1 MIKNVLPFFLNGGIQ
16 VLTDDT
22 ATEAWNGKAS
32 FVHAQASGAK
42 SFTLGL
48 TDENGLPV
56 KPGTIVVVVKVD
68 ADSNAITVDPTP
80 DMSTPDVS
88 SEVGSVQLNGENQ
101 TCMFMLK
108 APHGSNTKGEWVLL
122 AKDADTTFSGGTVSA
137 DTTFSGNVEIEGNV
151 GFYNTAPVA
160 QHTVAA
166 AGSDAASTQTLA
178 NDLRDAL
185 IALGLVAAA

>member
-42 SFTLGL
+42 SFTIGL

-56 KPGTIVVVVKVD
+56 KPGTIVVVMKVD
-68 ADSNAITVDPTP
+68 ADANAITVNPTP
-80 DMSTPDVS
+80 DMSPL
-88 SEVGSVQLNGENQ
+88 EVPSVELNGENQ

-137 DTTFSGNVEIEGNV
+137 NTTFSGDVEIEGNV
-151 GFYNTAPVA
+151 GFYNTAPQA
-160 QHTVAA
+160 QETIAA
-166 AGSDAASTQTLA
+166 IADTSTATTA
-178 NDLRDAL
+178 DVGDKVNAL
-185 IALGLVAAA
+185 IASLKVIGLLG

>member
-56 KPGTIVVVVKVD
+56 KPGTIVVVMKVD

-80 DMSTPDVS
+80 DMS
-88 SEVGSVQLNGENQ
+88 SEAASVELNGENQ

-166 AGSDAASTQTLA
+166 AGSDAATTQALA

>member
-16 VLTDDT
+16 VLSDDT
-22 ATEAWNGKAS
+22 TTEAWNGKAS
-32 FVHAQASGAK
+32 FVHAKASGAK

-48 TDENGLPV
+48 NDENGLPV
-56 KPGTIVVVVKVD
+56 KPGTIVVVMKVD

-80 DMSTPDVS
+80 DMSPEAD
-88 SEVGSVQLNGENQ
+88 SVELNGENQ

-108 APHGSNTKGEWVLL
+108 APYGSNTKGEWVLL

-137 DTTFSGNVEIEGNV
+137 NTTFSGNVEIEGNV
-151 GFYNTAPVA
+151 GFYDTTPVA

-166 AGSDAASTQTLA
+166 AGTDAASTQTLA

-185 IALGLVAAA
+185 IALGLVAA

>member
-16 VLTDDT
+16 VLDDNT

-32 FVHAQASGAK
+32 FVHARASGAK
-42 SFTLGL
+42 SFTIGL

-56 KPGTIVVVVKVD
+56 KPGTIVVVMKVD
-68 ADSNAITVDPTP
+68 ADSNAITVNPTP
-80 DMSTPDVS
+80 DISPL
-88 SEVGSVQLNGENQ
+88 EVPSVELNGENQ

-137 DTTFSGNVEIEGNV
+137 NTTFSGNVEIEGNV
-151 GFYNTAPVA
+151 GFYNTTPVA